1 MTEVVTKSLFELK
14 NGTYDRLKWVVQI
27 FMPAVAVLYA
37 ALGLLWGL
45 PLVEPVIGT
54 VSAVALFGGTLLGLS
69 KKSFDDRAA
78 NSAEDSFDGNLVL
91 DESDPETDRYNLE
104 VTIPINEIKNRSNIN
119 LKIIGVDEFR
129 EGQTS
134 HE

>member
-1 MTEVVTKSLFELK
+1 MTEVVTKSVFELK
-14 NGTYDRLKWVVQI
+14 NGTYDRLKWIVQI
-27 FMPAVAVLYA
+27 FMPAVGVLYA
-37 ALGLLWGL
+37 ALGYLWGL

-69 KKSFDDRAA
+69 KKSFDERAEA
-78 NSAEDSFDGNLVL
+78 SENDSFDGNLVL

-104 VTIPINEIKNRSNIN
+104 VTIPINEIKNRNNIN
-119 LKIIGVDEFR
+119 LKIVGVDEFR
-129 EGQTS
+129 EGQAS